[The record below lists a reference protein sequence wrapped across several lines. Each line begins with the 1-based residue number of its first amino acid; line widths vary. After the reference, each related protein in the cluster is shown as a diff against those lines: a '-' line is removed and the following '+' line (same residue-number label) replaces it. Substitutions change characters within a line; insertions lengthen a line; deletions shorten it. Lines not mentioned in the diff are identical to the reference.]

1 MLAYQLLL
9 VLYMPF
15 QKNNKLGFKPTEEKP
30 LDRVP
35 LQLKLR
41 EGVRERIKAI
51 PGWPNLARGLLE
63 KWVEEYER
71 EQHR

>member
-1 MLAYQLLL
+1 MLVYQFLQL
-9 VLYMPF
+9 VYMPF

-30 LDRVP
+30 LDRDP

-51 PGWPNLARGLLE
+51 PGWQNLARGLLE
-63 KWVEEYER
+63 RWVEDYER
-71 EQHR
+71 EQQR